1 MIAAVPRCACP
12 GTTSREILVGEP
24 VEACPECGGARA
36 LEAAPAPSRWIVAEV
51 SRNWPPTSPGSLPL
65 SARFEQVLATNQA
78 RGYRLHSWRMTST
91 AVEDAYNR
99 PGIVETIVA
108 VFEPAPRITRDP
120 VPTTAP

>member
-1 MIAAVPRCACP
+1 MTQTGPEP
-12 GTTSREILVGEP
+12 GFW
-24 VEACPECGGARA
+24 
-36 LEAAPAPSRWIVAEV
+36 PAPGCPRAEAPRPASWIVAEV
-51 SRNWPPTSPGSLPL
+51 SRNWPETSPGSLTL

-108 VFEPAPRITRDP
+108 VFEPARSPATRDP
-120 VPTTAP
+120 RPTEPVAYFDRY